1 MNLFGEIFNNW
12 PNQLFRIN
20 VYKTLWIFSDTHYWR
35 YCNELTNITSGTAK
49 CDIFQHFYL

>member
-1 MNLFGEIFNNW
+1 MNLFSEIFNNW

-35 YCNELTNITSGTAK
+35 YCNELTNITSGISK
-49 CDIFQHFYL
+49 CDIF